1 MSDAIRCLKTGKA
14 AGADGIYPEM
24 LTHLGKRA
32 ISWLAKAMTDIINKS
47 SYPKQWK
54 QTHTVTILKPGKPSS
69 EPGSYRPISLLC
81 CTYKLLER
89 VILTRITPI
98 LDPHIPIEQAGFRQ
112 GRSTTEQTL
121 ALTSYIEAGFEK
133 NKKTGVIFID
143 LSAAYDTVWRDG
155 LMLKMARKIKCRKM
169 LKLLSAMTGTRQLRV
184 HMGADVSN
192 TMKLKNGVPQGSVLA
207 PTLFNTYIADMPN
220 TKAHKFGYAD
230 DWALAYQSERWEHLE
245 ETLGDDGNA
254 IKDYF
259 DRWYLEIN
267 MTKTVATAFHL
278 DNHQARRALSVN
290 IAGQPLP
297 SDEFPKYLGVTLDR
311 SLTYKRHIETTSQ
324 KLSKRNN
331 IIGKLAGTR
340 WGASQSVFRTSA
352 LALCYSV
359 AEYCSPVWSR
369 SAHAKKIDVKL
380 NEAMRTISGS
390 TKSTPTAWLPVMSA
404 IAPPHLRREGINQR
418 WFQRVRELADN
429 IPLKQI
435 VNTAPTSSRLKSR
448 KPFYKS
454 EQEQYCLDDAWRREW
469 QQLSPRGCN
478 LVQDPTTPLPGFD
491 SAKRR
496 YWTAA
501 NRLRS
506 GHGRTA
512 VDMHRWKLW
521 DSPICPR
528 CQLAPQDTDHLVLQC
543 PDTLIQGSRPLRTG
557 STIGMW
563 RCSHTILL

>member
-1 MSDAIRCLKTGKA
+1 M
-14 AGADGIYPEM
+14 
-24 LTHLGKRA
+24 
-32 ISWLAKAMTDIINKS
+32 
-47 SYPKQWK
+47 
-54 QTHTVTILKPGKPSS
+54 
-69 EPGSYRPISLLC
+69 
-81 CTYKLLER
+81 
-89 VILTRITPI
+89 
-98 LDPHIPIEQAGFRQ
+98 
-112 GRSTTEQTL
+112 
-121 ALTSYIEAGFEK
+121 
-133 NKKTGVIFID
+133 
-143 LSAAYDTVWRDG
+143 
-155 LMLKMARKIKCRKM
+155 
-169 LKLLSAMTGTRQLRV
+169 
-184 HMGADVSN
+184 
-192 TMKLKNGVPQGSVLA
+192 
-207 PTLFNTYIADMPN
+207 
-220 TKAHKFGYAD
+220 
-230 DWALAYQSERWEHLE
+230 
-245 ETLGDDGNA
+245 
-254 IKDYF
+254 
-259 DRWYLEIN
+259 
-267 MTKTVATAFHL
+267 
-278 DNHQARRALSVN
+278 
-290 IAGQPLP
+290 
-297 SDEFPKYLGVTLDR
+297 
-311 SLTYKRHIETTSQ
+311 
-324 KLSKRNN
+324 
-331 IIGKLAGTR
+331 
-340 WGASQSVFRTSA
+340 
-352 LALCYSV
+352 

-469 QQLSPRGCN
+469 QQLSPHGCN

-512 VDMHRWKLW
+512 VNMHRWKLW

-543 PDTLIQGSRPLRTG
+543 PDTLIQGGYNSIHEAGQTFEDWIDDRNVEV
-557 STIGMW
+557 
-563 RCSHTILL
+563 